1 MCDGDLKIANERRH
15 VHKRWRF
22 FMEHGDDDMN
32 IIKKIGKEWF
42 LDDGTPKLGLF
53 DDFSLQF
60 LLSFLKNCAN
70 RAADID

>member
-1 MCDGDLKIANERRH
+1 
-15 VHKRWRF
+15 
-22 FMEHGDDDMN
+22 MEHGDDDMN